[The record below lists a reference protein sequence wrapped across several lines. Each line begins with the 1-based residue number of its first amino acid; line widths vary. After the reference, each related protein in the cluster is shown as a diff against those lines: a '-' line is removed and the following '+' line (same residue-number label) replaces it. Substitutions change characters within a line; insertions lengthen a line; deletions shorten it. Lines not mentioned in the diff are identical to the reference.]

1 MAININH
8 KTGTISSE
16 GNQALNIGRYG
27 VIKLGNGKYNVII
40 NGNSQ
45 TKDVTMRGALRFNE
59 ADDKLELC
67 DGNSWTALGEAPDAN
82 PIVWSMIL

>member
-45 TKDVTMRGALRFNE
+45 TKDVTN
-59 ADDKLELC
+59 
-67 DGNSWTALGEAPDAN
+67 
-82 PIVWSMIL
+82 